1 MSTKDTKKPV
11 KPVTPTPIIP
21 ESVYGYLGDRGRVNQ
36 VKIATS
42 NLFIETQN
50 VPIDYMTGAVFD
62 GIGGNE
68 FINTSGTDTI
78 LQESNSIISD
88 ASQTRQS
95 TSSKYNEKQAD
106 GIEATM
112 GKFPLKLANYL
123 PSTVKST
130 EYIGSTDMSNNST
143 IASSAINESFKERN
157 VYFDSTYAYIIIEL
171 DNVGENEQVE
181 VEFVTSENPTS
192 AII

>member
-1 MSTKDTKKPV
+1 MGTSGASNTDSSSKKA
-11 KPVTPTPIIP
+11 TPLIP
-21 ESVYGYLGDRGRVNQ
+21 EKLYGYLGDRGRIEQ

-42 NLFIETQN
+42 NLFIETTN

-78 LQESNSIISD
+78 LQQSNSLVSNSSD
-88 ASQTRQS
+88 ILEEI
-95 TSSKYNEKQAD
+95 SSKANEKQSD

-112 GKFPLKLANYL
+112 GRFALKLSNYL
-123 PSTVKST
+123 PQTINNV
-130 EYIGSTDMSNNST
+130 EYIGSTDAGDLDGSKVIDTFPS
-143 IASSAINESFKERN
+143 RN

-181 VEFVTSENPTS
+181 VEFMTSDNPTNG
-192 AII
+192 II

>member
-1 MSTKDTKKPV
+1 MGVTNTDSSAVKAKPLV
-11 KPVTPTPIIP
+11 P
-21 ESVYGYLGDRGRVNQ
+21 EKLYGYLGDRGRTEQ

-50 VPIDYMTGAVFD
+50 VPIDYMTGAIFD

-78 LQESNSIISD
+78 LKQSNSLISN
-88 ASQTRQS
+88 SS
-95 TSSKYNEKQAD
+95 EILESISSKTNEKQAD
-106 GIEATM
+106 GTESTM
-112 GKFPLKLANYL
+112 GRFGLRLSNYL
-123 PSTVKST
+123 PITISNS
-130 EYIGSTDMSNNST
+130 EYIGSTDMTNT
-143 IASSAINESFKERN
+143 TTKDDSAVNDSFAERN
-157 VYFDSTYAYIIIEL
+157 VYFDSTYAYILIEL

-181 VEFVTSENPTS
+181 VEFLTSDNPTS